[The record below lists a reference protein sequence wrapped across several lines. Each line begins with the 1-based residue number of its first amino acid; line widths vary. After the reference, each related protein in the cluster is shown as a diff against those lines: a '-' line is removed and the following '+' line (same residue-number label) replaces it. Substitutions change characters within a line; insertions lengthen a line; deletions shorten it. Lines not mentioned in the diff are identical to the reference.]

1 MKKILV
7 LAISIMFIAAGCDV
21 FSGDLFGSSSIK
33 GVFKSEDGG
42 KTFKPYNLVSG
53 KKANLNSLA
62 VTDLVFDPSNQEI
75 IYISSTSG
83 IYKSTDK
90 ASTWTMILSNI
101 SVRDIDV
108 SGSFQA
114 LVFACGVSAGNGKI
128 IKTSDGGATWI
139 DLYTEP
145 NKSNPVIGVAVSKVN
160 EKNVYAVLNSGEF
173 IRSTDSGATWTN
185 LHKFDDA
192 PVKLITEKFGG
203 VYVLTAK
210 KGLFYSSNSGS
221 SWSALTSNLTTD
233 FIQSLGN
240 NNLSA
245 SAFYDFTL
253 DFRQNNVIYLVTDIG
268 LLRSVNNG
276 SNWSLIKLPYKTAT
290 LRIGSVAISPFDSNK
305 IFVGVGYILMSTVN
319 GGISWETKEL
329 ATQAA
334 VKQVVIDPGNQY
346 AIYIG
351 LTDRK

>member
-21 FSGDLFGSSSIK
+21 FSGDLFGNSSIK

-42 KTFKPYNLVSG
+42 KTFKPHNLVSG
-53 KKANLNSLA
+53 RKTNLNSLA
-62 VTDLVFDPSNQEI
+62 VTDLVFDSSNQEN
-75 IYISSTSG
+75 IYISSASG
-83 IYKSTDK
+83 IYKSIDK
-90 ASTWTMILSNI
+90 AATWTMILSNM

-108 SGSFQA
+108 SGSSQG
-114 LVFACGVSAGNGKI
+114 VIFASGVSSGNGKI

-145 NKSNPVIGVAVSKVN
+145 NKSNPVIGVAVSKIN
-160 EKNVYAVLNSGEF
+160 EKNVYAVLSSGEF

-185 LHKFDDA
+185 LYKFDDA
-192 PVKLITEKFGG
+192 PVKLITDKSSG
-203 VYVLTAK
+203 VYVLTGK
-210 KGLFYSSNSGS
+210 RGLFYSSNSGS
-221 SWSALTSNLTTD
+221 SWSALTSSLTTN

-240 NNLSA
+240 NNLSVG
-245 SAFYDFTL
+245 AFYDFTL
-253 DFRQNNVIYLVTDIG
+253 DSRQSSVIYLVTDIG

-276 SNWSLIKLPYKTAT
+276 ANWALIKLPYKTAA

-305 IFVGVGYILMSTVN
+305 IFVGVGYILMSTIN

-329 ATQAA
+329 ATQSAI
-334 VKQVVIDPGNQY
+334 KQVVIDPKNQY
-346 AIYIG
+346 TIYIG